1 MIYDYIQYIY
11 IHISHHIPKFM
22 AILLRL
28 LSGTTRS
35 TGMKW
40 RGREYEYVD
49 HVIRC
54 LTQLSKLV
62 RNHPVLKT
70 VKWIHHIEFYPGQ
83 CWERSRERDEPT
95 SRSYSNNH
103 PAINRC
109 IMVIHLSALWYQLLW
124 VIGRGRFR
132 SSDAPYP
139 PRYESKSGT
148 LTPTLSKMGW
158 FFISSIQELDST
170 PWPKR
175 KNEKIRI

>member
-49 HVIRC
+49 HVIRS

-70 VKWIHHIEFYPGQ
+70 VKWIHHIEFYPGH
-83 CWERSRERDEPT
+83 C
-95 SRSYSNNH
+95 
-103 PAINRC
+103 
-109 IMVIHLSALWYQLLW
+109 
-124 VIGRGRFR
+124 
-132 SSDAPYP
+132 
-139 PRYESKSGT
+139 
-148 LTPTLSKMGW
+148 
-158 FFISSIQELDST
+158 
-170 PWPKR
+170 
-175 KNEKIRI
+175 